1 MSYFIVN
8 EVVNGIPLSLVSHT
22 SLFSKRKLDTGTRIL
37 LENLIIPDKGKVADV
52 GCGYG
57 PIGIYTALKNNK
69 LKIYMLDI
77 NPIAV
82 KTAKYN
88 VERYNLNNIITILKS
103 DVLDSL
109 PEKVN
114 AIFSNPPL
122 SKGVNFLEKLAEQSS
137 EKLEDGYMELVV
149 YKGENNVIKIFGK
162 YFSNIQIIKNQ
173 KGYSIIII
181 RR

>member
-1 MSYFIVN
+1 LLIPEKGIV
-8 EVVNGIPLSLVSHT
+8 V
-22 SLFSKRKLDTGTRIL
+22 
-37 LENLIIPDKGKVADV
+37 DV

-57 PIGIYTALKNNK
+57 PIGIYIALKNNN

-88 VERYNLNNIITILKS
+88 VERYNLNNVIVMKS
-103 DVLDSL
+103 DVLENL

-114 AIFSNPPL
+114 VIFSNPPL
-122 SKGVNFLEKLAEQSS
+122 SKGVEFLEKLAKQSN
-137 EKLEDGYMELVV
+137 EKLEDGYIQLVV

-162 YFSNIQIIKNQ
+162 YFSKVQIIKNQ
-173 KGYSIIII
+173 KGYSIILIQ
-181 RR
+181 R

>member
-22 SLFSKRKLDTGTRIL
+22 SLFSKKKLDTGTRIL
-37 LENLIIPDKGKVADV
+37 LENLLIPEKGIVVDV

-57 PIGIYTALKNNK
+57 PIGIYIALKNNN

-88 VERYNLNNIITILKS
+88 VERYNLNNVIVMKS
-103 DVLDSL
+103 DVLENL

-114 AIFSNPPL
+114 VIFSNPPL
-122 SKGVNFLEKLAEQSS
+122 SKGVEFLEKLAKQSN
-137 EKLEDGYMELVV
+137 EKLEDGYIQLVV

-162 YFSNIQIIKNQ
+162 YFSKVQIIKNQ
-173 KGYSIIII
+173 KGYSIILIQ
-181 RR
+181 R